1 MNSSKNKNEEKMK
14 YERIV
19 KLVQKAGKEAAK
31 FVQQNKQLD
40 PQLRLKYTS

>member
-1 MNSSKNKNEEKMK
+1 MNSLKSKEEKIK

-40 PQLRLKYTS
+40 PQLRLKYS

>member
-1 MNSSKNKNEEKMK
+1 MVSSKNKKKEKMK
-14 YERIV
+14 YKRIV

-40 PQLRLKYTS
+40 PQLRVKYS

>member
-1 MNSSKNKNEEKMK
+1 MNSPKSKEEKMK

-40 PQLRLKYTS
+40 PQLRLKYF